1 MIKNFLLKIAEKT
14 YTSIPALLFRL
25 DQGRDILVEPKIFKS
40 SYQYYDRGKP
50 FVCLPILGYRLQSK
64 FQQFS
69 SLKLHKWGHT
79 SLDWLDVKNWW
90 TAKAR
95 SLTTSIGVLSTS
107 ISQVSGNS
115 SIFPTYF
122 WIISTHK
129 SRSVPCLVLTLKV
142 GKSQK
147 VIFIFVPSSKNAP
160 NHGCIKFSLPL
171 VLVF

>member
-1 MIKNFLLKIAEKT
+1 MYWKVHETLSSYVKIFFCEINKDFGNFWKFWKIAKM
-14 YTSIPALLFRL
+14 ALFY
-25 DQGRDILVEPKIFKS
+25 P
-40 SYQYYDRGKP
+40 
-50 FVCLPILGYRLQSK
+50 

-69 SLKLHKWGHT
+69 SPKLHNWGHT
-79 SLDWLDVKNWW
+79 SLDWFDVKNWW

-129 SRSVPCLVLTLKV
+129 SRSVPCLVLTLNV
-142 GKSQK
+142 GKYQK
-147 VIFIFVPSSKNAP
+147 VIFIFVPYSKECTNFRY
-160 NHGCIKFSLPL
+160 H
-171 VLVF
+171 